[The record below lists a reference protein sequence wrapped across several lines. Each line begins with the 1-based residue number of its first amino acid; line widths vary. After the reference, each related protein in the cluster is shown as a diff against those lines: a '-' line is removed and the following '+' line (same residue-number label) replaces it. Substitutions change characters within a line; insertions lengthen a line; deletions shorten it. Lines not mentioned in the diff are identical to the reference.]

1 LLEVEFII
9 ADTIRDHSRKPLGI
23 LDIMSALG
31 GFERNL
37 SLLGMMMV
45 KAISSNAFFLKAIQK
60 LYLVRTSDDSL
71 FGPRKNQHINDKL
84 NKTKRM
90 IKEEPSEKKES
101 ILKNRFIKYSSCQF
115 ILLYL

>member
-1 LLEVEFII
+1 MNRKKEIVKYGDNVNRQILLEIEFVI

-45 KAISSNAFFLKAIQK
+45 KAISGNAFFLKAI
-60 LYLVRTSDDSL
+60 
-71 FGPRKNQHINDKL
+71 
-84 NKTKRM
+84 
-90 IKEEPSEKKES
+90 
-101 ILKNRFIKYSSCQF
+101 
-115 ILLYL
+115 